1 MAAAVK
7 LQTDFTTWD
16 LRRLAAASKHANQRR
31 RRLSLPRTQF
41 QHHHSEGQPP
51 KMTTR
56 ETIRELFAHSSLAP
70 HEGTSVALTP
80 YRATRL
86 FVPTT
91 LALVPPTIAYSRFGL
106 IRMKAG

>member
-41 QHHHSEGQPP
+41 QHHHSEGLNRPGF
-51 KMTTR
+51 TGG
-56 ETIRELFAHSSLAP
+56 H
-70 HEGTSVALTP
+70 
-80 YRATRL
+80 
-86 FVPTT
+86 
-91 LALVPPTIAYSRFGL
+91 LV
-106 IRMKAG
+106 